1 MPETHARLVLEAC
14 LTKRGAG
21 RGAARGANVFIVR
34 HFNDFI
40 VLYKVAAHGSEP
52 RKLAQAQR
60 LTRCAAAQQRRG
72 QHCNSA
78 AVPPLHHGRHPDELW
93 DTQFKGDA
101 TGTVRRKRTR
111 RASSSQGGR
120 GSLPCERPSGNG
132 ASSTTTYT

>member
-1 MPETHARLVLEAC
+1 MPETHARRVLEAC
-14 LTKRGAG
+14 LTKRRAG
-21 RGAARGANVFIVR
+21 RRGAPTFSSCGTLR
-34 HFNDFI
+34 
-40 VLYKVAAHGSEP
+40 LYKVAAHGSQP

-72 QHCNSA
+72 QHCNSV
-78 AVPPLHHGRHPDELW
+78 AVPQLHHGRHPDELW
-93 DTQFKGDA
+93 DSRSVSWTRNSRRAAGK
-101 TGTVRRKRTR
+101 RKRTR